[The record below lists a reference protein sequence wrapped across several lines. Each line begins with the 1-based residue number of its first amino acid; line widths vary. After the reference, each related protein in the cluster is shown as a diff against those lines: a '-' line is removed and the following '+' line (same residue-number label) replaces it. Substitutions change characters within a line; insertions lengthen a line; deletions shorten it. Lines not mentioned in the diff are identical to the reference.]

1 MLQPHVRAFIQELNH
16 KPTFNTRNSIQ
27 TDMHG
32 GGRANQY
39 VMSGNSGSYPSE
51 SERDFQ
57 AVGNFTPYVDVSTG
71 GGVRSGKISR
81 YKKGKKWTDY
91 AVKTV
96 KSGLDLGKTAKSLFG
111 YGMEGGVKSGGINR
125 YKKGKKWT
133 NYAVDTA
140 SKGLS
145 LAKSAKSLFGMGLE
159 ADVKKVVR
167 RTKKMAKDPLVGEVM
182 ALAKKN
188 PVVRKVVAKVVA
200 KAKSVVGGGR
210 AKRAEIVKRVML
222 EKGMKMIEASKF
234 VKAHNL
240 YTP

>member
-1 MLQPHVRAFIQELNH
+1 
-16 KPTFNTRNSIQ
+16 
-27 TDMHG
+27 
-32 GGRANQY
+32 
-39 VMSGNSGSYPSE
+39 
-51 SERDFQ
+51 
-57 AVGNFTPYVDVSTG
+57 
-71 GGVRSGKISR
+71 
-81 YKKGKKWTDY
+81 
-91 AVKTV
+91 
-96 KSGLDLGKTAKSLFG
+96 
-111 YGMEGGVKSGGINR
+111 
-125 YKKGKKWT
+125 
-133 NYAVDTA
+133 
-140 SKGLS
+140 
-145 LAKSAKSLFGMGLE
+145 MGLE